1 LTASGVALLDVGR
14 GSVAVWGPNESRVV
28 ENIGIRGLL
37 MAAELGAGGNTPTGG
52 QYSVGAENL

>member
-1 LTASGVALLDVGR
+1 VALLDVGR